1 MNKAFIANN
10 LAAISARDIDA
21 GYDKVQIL
29 KQAGI
34 EIERGKITS
43 LLGPNGCGK
52 STMMKVFTN
61 LLNYQQGQVIINGE
75 DIARFSTRQLA
86 MQLSILPQAPI
97 TPPNLSVRDLV
108 EQGCYARVGPLGML
122 KQQDHDAIAQSIE
135 KVGLT
140 RYLNRDV
147 DSLSGG
153 ERQRAW
159 IALTLAQNTQILALD
174 EPTTYLDIGHQ
185 LEILELIQAL
195 NKTEKMTVVMILH
208 DLNHAA
214 QFSDH
219 FVVLN
224 EGKVVAS
231 GAPWDVL
238 TVSLLRDVFGV
249 EATIIE
255 DPEHGTPFVM
265 SHRSVLKPE

>member
-1 MNKAFIANN
+1 MNAPIKPNE
-10 LAAISARDIDA
+10 LSAISARNIDA
-21 GYDKVQIL
+21 GYNKTKIL
-29 KQAGI
+29 QQAGI
-34 EIERGKITS
+34 EIARGKITS
-43 LLGPNGCGK
+43 LLGPNGSGK

-97 TPPNLSVRDLV
+97 TPPNLSVKDLV
-108 EQGCYARVGPLGML
+108 EQGCYARVGPMGML
-122 KQQDHDAIAQSIE
+122 KQQDHDAINQSIE

-140 RYLNRDV
+140 RYINRDV

-159 IALTLAQNTQILALD
+159 IALTLAQQTQILALD

-185 LEILELIQAL
+185 LEILELIQTL
-195 NKTEKMTVVMILH
+195 NKTEDMTVVMILH

-219 FVVLN
+219 LVVLN
-224 EGKVVAS
+224 DGKVVAS
-231 GAPWDVL
+231 GTPWDVL
-238 TVSLLRDVFGV
+238 SVELLRDVFGV
-249 EATIIE
+249 DATVIE
-255 DPEHGTPFVM
+255 DPVHGTPFIIA
-265 SHRSVLKPE
+265 HRSVLGQR

>member
-1 MNKAFIANN
+1 MNVSVKPVRT
-10 LAAISARDIDA
+10 AAISASNIDA
-21 GYDKVQIL
+21 SYDKIQIL

-34 EIERGKITS
+34 EIEHGKITT
-43 LLGPNGCGK
+43 LIGPNGCGK

-75 DIARFSTRQLA
+75 DIAKFTTRQLA
-86 MQLSILPQAPI
+86 LELSILPQEPI
-97 TPPNLSVRDLV
+97 TPPNLSVKDLV

-122 KQQDHDAIAQSIE
+122 KQQDHDSIKQSIQ

-140 RYLNRDV
+140 RYINRDV

-159 IALTLAQNTQILALD
+159 IALTLAQNTKILALD

-195 NKTEKMTVVMILH
+195 NKKDNMTVVMILH

-219 FVVLN
+219 IVVLN
-224 EGKVVAS
+224 DGKVVTS

-238 TVSLLRDVFGV
+238 TVDLLRDVFGV
-249 EATIIE
+249 EASIIE
-255 DPEHGTPFVM
+255 DPVHGTPFIM
-265 SHRSVLKPE
+265 SHKSILNHK